1 MPLTLARR
9 WELLRDAE
17 AGLYELA
24 RLVPHPITETLVLE
38 AEAAGTRARLEFAAA
53 ARSDTEDTCP
63 MLAGALAC
71 ANDRAVLN
79 ACALG
84 VLFAVTALQG
94 QQGGGR

>member
-17 AGLYELA
+17 TGLYELA
-24 RLVPHPITETLVLE
+24 RLVPHPITTTLVSE

-63 MLAGALAC
+63 ALAAALAQ

-84 VLFAVTALQG
+84 VLVAVAVLQG
-94 QQGGGR
+94 QQGGGD